1 MAYTSHEGQSLQVE
15 STFLTL
21 VSGGDFRS
29 GAPGNDQFLLSGTR
43 VSRDATPSAAG
54 NDCPPKRVQ
63 LQAEQMHRDGG
74 KGLKRRSAA
83 TGPQH
88 RRAVTRVVS
97 FPQVLSR
104 FFSSPRSAF
113 ARGVAGLL
121 RLDIDFYTFTT

>member
-54 NDCPPKRVQ
+54 NDCN
-63 LQAEQMHRDGG
+63 H
-74 KGLKRRSAA
+74 
-83 TGPQH
+83 GPQKGS
-88 RRAVTRVVS
+88 S
-97 FPQVLSR
+97 FK
-104 FFSSPRSAF
+104 RSKCTEMG
-113 ARGVAGLL
+113 ARQNADVQQMVHNTDMQRPG
-121 RLDIDFYTFTT
+121 